1 MTDEAAPIIVS
12 AEDAAKGAS
21 AGHRL
26 RILAERTATPSD
38 EPELDSPTLD
48 DLADLT
54 RFFQHDRR
62 SE

>member
-1 MTDEAAPIIVS
+1 MRDAAPIIVS
-12 AEDAAKGAS
+12 ADDAAKGAS

-26 RILAERTATPSD
+26 RVLAELHATPAD

-54 RFFQHDRR
+54 RFFQHDWR